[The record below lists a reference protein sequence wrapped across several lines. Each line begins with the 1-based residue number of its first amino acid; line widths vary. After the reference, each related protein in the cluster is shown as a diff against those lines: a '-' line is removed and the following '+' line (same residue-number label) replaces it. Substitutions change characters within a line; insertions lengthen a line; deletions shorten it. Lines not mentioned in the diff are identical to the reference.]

1 MELQEHHRGRQSLFA
16 LPTPAPAPTPTVTQT
31 AQLKKVPN
39 NIKIMVYITALLAI
53 SSLLSG
59 AYAVWQG
66 AGAVCYKWPLCSEY
80 IIPKYTNQW
89 IHMAHRLIS
98 LGLLF
103 ALFFSP
109 PDYIQGDSVRIM
121 YVHVPSSFIALGCF
135 GFIGIA
141 SILNLIFKIKFMPLI
156 AKSLAPVGCLFSIV
170 SIVTGSLWGKPTWG
184 IWWVWDARLTSM
196 GILLLFYLAY
206 IFTWRFVNSFE
217 KANKISSVIGIIGL
231 FNLPII
237 KYSVDW
243 WNTLHQPSSIT
254 LTSAPTIHYTMLIPL
269 IIMLLGMIVYSLII
283 FLMRYKTEVMKFK
296 LDKKKSKN

>member
-1 MELQEHHRGRQSLFA
+1 MFKNFFPNKILSL
-16 LPTPAPAPTPTVTQT
+16 
-31 AQLKKVPN
+31 N
-39 NIKIMVYITALLAI
+39 NNLIT
-53 SSLLSG
+53 SLLFVMILVILVG
-59 AYAVWQG
+59 
-66 AGAVCYKWPLCSEY
+66 
-80 IIPKYTNQW
+80 
-89 IHMAHRLIS
+89 LIY
-98 LGLLF
+98 
-103 ALFFSP
+103 ALFISP

-121 YVHVPSSFIALGCF
+121 YVHVPASFIALGCF

-141 SILNLIFKIKFMPLI
+141 SILNLIFKIKFMPLM
-156 AKSLAPVGCLFSIV
+156 AKSLAPVGCMFSLV

-184 IWWVWDARLTSM
+184 VWWVWDARLTST

-269 IIMLLGMIVYSLII
+269 IIMLLGMIVYLLII